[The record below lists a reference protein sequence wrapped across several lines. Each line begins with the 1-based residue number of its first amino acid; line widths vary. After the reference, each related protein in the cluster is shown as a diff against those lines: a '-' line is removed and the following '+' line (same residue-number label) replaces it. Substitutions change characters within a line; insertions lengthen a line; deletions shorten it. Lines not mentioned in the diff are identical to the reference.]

1 MRARRAV
8 ERGRGDLGQ
17 ASLRLR
23 GGVRQ
28 GSQWVARMVQ
38 VAGATAR
45 PRVEPWGLGGIFFG
59 ISRAASAHGHA
70 QAVYIYRKAARG
82 HTRRQIRA
90 EIRILCMDATHIRR
104 TLSTHG
110 PHLMGST
117 PRVVAVRI

>member
-1 MRARRAV
+1 VRARRAV

-70 QAVYIYRKAARG
+70 QAVYIYRKAG
-82 HTRRQIRA
+82 HTRRQIRVG
-90 EIRILCMDATHIRR
+90 IRILCMGATHIHH

-117 PRVVAVRI
+117 PRIVVARI